1 MNAEYIYDIFET
13 TEKNGDPDLFIG
25 LAKLKV
31 DKPIPEDTTE
41 GELCEFI
48 GKHYNELVDA
58 YRAHDRGAFEE
69 AVLVCEAQEDL
80 ENTEDTKEAE

>member
-31 DKPIPEDTTE
+31 NKPIPEDTTE
-41 GELCEFI
+41 KELCTFI
-48 GKHYNELVDA
+48 GRHCQALVDA
-58 YRAHDRGAFEE
+58 YKAHDRAAFEE
-69 AVLVCEAQEDL
+69 TVLACEEQDE
-80 ENTEDTKEAE
+80 EKEGK

>member
-31 DKPIPEDTTE
+31 DKPIPEDTNE
-41 GELCEFI
+41 KELCSFI
-48 GKHYNELVDA
+48 GRHYKALVDA
-58 YRAHDRGAFEE
+58 YKGHDRAVFEE
-69 AVLVCEAQEDL
+69 IVLACEAQDAE
-80 ENTEDTKEAE
+80 KEAE

>member
-41 GELCEFI
+41 GEICEFI
-48 GKHYNELVDA
+48 GRHYQALVDA
-58 YRAHDRGAFEE
+58 YKAHDRAAFEE
-69 AVLVCEAQEDL
+69 TVLACETADAE
-80 ENTEDTKEAE
+80 KEGK

>member
-1 MNAEYIYDIFET
+1 MNAMYIYDIFET

-25 LAKLKV
+25 LAKLQA
-31 DKPIPEDTTE
+31 DKPIPEGTTE

-48 GKHYNELVDA
+48 GRHYQALVDA

-69 AVLVCEAQEDL
+69 AVLACETADAE
-80 ENTEDTKEAE
+80 KEAE